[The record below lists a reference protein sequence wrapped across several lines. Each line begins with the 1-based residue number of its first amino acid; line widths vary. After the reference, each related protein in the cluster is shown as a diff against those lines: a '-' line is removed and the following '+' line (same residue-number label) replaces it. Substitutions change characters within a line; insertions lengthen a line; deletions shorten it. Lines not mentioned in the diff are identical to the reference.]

1 MDSVVIVVHIH
12 RTGEKVDVQIPLDIT
27 ANELAVA
34 LNQAFDLGINTEG
47 DMADCY
53 LKSENPIA
61 LLKGDKTLRE
71 YGLRNGTVINITS

>member
-1 MDSVVIVVHIH
+1 MDNVVIVVHIPN
-12 RTGEKVDVQIPLDIT
+12 TGEKFDIQVPLDIT

-34 LNQAFDLGINTEG
+34 LSQAFNLGINTEW

-53 LKSENPIA
+53 LKAENPIA

-71 YGLRNGTVINITS
+71 YGVRNGTVINITR

>member
-1 MDSVVIVVHIH
+1 MDNVVIVVHIH
-12 RTGEKVDVQIPLDIT
+12 KTGEKFDIQAPLDIT

-34 LNQAFDLGINTEG
+34 LSQAFNLGINTEG

-53 LKSENPIA
+53 LKAENPIA

-71 YGLRNGTVINITS
+71 YGVRNGTVINITR